1 MSEEFEN
8 YILPTEINK
17 VIKVI
22 GVGGGGS
29 NAVNHMYQEGIHNVT
44 FAVCNADIQDL
55 NSSPVP
61 VKLQIGEALTSGL
74 GCGAKPEKGM
84 KAALESEEKIKSLLS
99 DGTKMVFITAGMGG
113 GTGTGAAPVVAR
125 IAKEM
130 GILTVGIVTIP
141 FKFELGN
148 RIKKALEGVAE
159 MKKYVDAL
167 LIINNEKLIELYKN
181 MTLDQA
187 FYKADEVLSE
197 SAKSIAEMIT
207 LKGNII
213 NIDFADVETILKDSG
228 VAIMNTG
235 MADGENRIKDA
246 IDEALCSPLL
256 KNRDIRQATRILMY
270 VYTSEEHKLT
280 MTEMGQIS
288 EFIQSINKDLDE
300 ELIWGGTIDNNLESS
315 IKITIVATGFEL
327 SDLSAPEGAEELYE
341 HFYNDKAAAE
351 QKAVQQK
358 ITAQQ
363 TEETVVSEQA
373 ETEQST
379 TAAPGKQEDE
389 AIPFSIWSNSS
400 TDDFGDFNTPPAKR

>member
-8 YILPTEINK
+8 YVIPTEISK

-61 VKLQIGEALTSGL
+61 VKLQIGESLTSGL
-74 GCGAKPEKGM
+74 GCGAKPEKG
-84 KAALESEEKIKSLLS
+84 KEAALESEERIRELLS

-113 GTGTGAAPVVAR
+113 GTGTGAAPVVAK

-130 GILTVGIVTIP
+130 NILTVGIVTIP

-148 RIKKALEGVAE
+148 RIKKAFAGVVE
-159 MKKYVDAL
+159 MDKYVDAL
-167 LIINNEKLIELYKN
+167 LIINNEKLIELYPN

-256 KNRDIRQATRILMY
+256 KNKDIRQATRLLMY
-270 VYTSEEHKLT
+270 VYTSEDHKLT

-288 EFIQSINKDLDE
+288 EFVQSINKNLDE
-300 ELIWGGTIDNNLESS
+300 ELIWGGTYDNNLESS

-327 SDLSAPEGAEELYE
+327 SDLSAPEGSEDLYNQYYGNGKTETAVLEKVINEPHDDAKTAEE
-341 HFYNDKAAAE
+341 NP
-351 QKAVQQK
+351 VQQP
-358 ITAQQ
+358 A
-363 TEETVVSEQA
+363 EPVV
-373 ETEQST
+373 
-379 TAAPGKQEDE
+379 
-389 AIPFSIWSNSS
+389 PFSSWATAS
-400 TDDFGDFNTPPAKR
+400 DDFGDFDTPPSKR